1 MDIEWLRRA
10 RGDLRD
16 IAAYIAQD
24 NPDAAD
30 RMTDRIVA
38 ATETL
43 STFYL
48 SLYRPSKAALTARA
62 SWSCLARRTSC
73 PTASVPT
80 VSS

>member
-1 MDIEWLRRA
+1 MDIEWSRRA

-38 ATETL
+38 AAETL
-43 STFYL
+43 STFPL
-48 SLYRPSKAALTARA
+48 SAVQAALTARA
-62 SWSCLARRTSC
+62 SWSCPARRTSC